1 MGVTITLIGEDDNVT
16 YGLLEVQSV
25 YTVDQ
30 EEEARRVFMTDGSK
44 HLGVKSYWDDLQH
57 MWKDHFKS

>member
-1 MGVTITLIGEDDNVT
+1 M
-16 YGLLEVQSV
+16 LEVQSV